1 MMSPCMLNSLHDA
14 LLSAKMSVPSRP
26 SLINYFSALRL
37 QFGDAATGSLPQ
49 AHQSHTKQIY
59 PDILRNLAKSGI
71 KLGVKITDFLAV
83 RLTKDFQT
91 REAFELQADELQD
104 VFLNTRGISEE
115 SQLVSHRAHLCVSM
129 LQTSHREPT
138 EAEHKVFVA
147 CSSSMVW
154 RQSLTACIDGRK

>member
-1 MMSPCMLNSLHDA
+1 VA
-14 LLSAKMSVPSRP
+14 LSSV
-26 SLINYFSALRL
+26 
-37 QFGDAATGSLPQ
+37 
-49 AHQSHTKQIY
+49 TKY
-59 PDILRNLAKSGI
+59 
-71 KLGVKITDFLAV
+71 
-83 RLTKDFQT
+83 QT

-154 RQSLTACIDGRK
+154 RQSLTACIDGPK